1 MIDENYIPYELLLK
15 GYENLNWIDK
25 LRWNYYE
32 FKHRISMF
40 FEGR

>member
-15 GYENLNWIDK
+15 GDENLNWTEK

-32 FKHRISMF
+32 IKHRISML